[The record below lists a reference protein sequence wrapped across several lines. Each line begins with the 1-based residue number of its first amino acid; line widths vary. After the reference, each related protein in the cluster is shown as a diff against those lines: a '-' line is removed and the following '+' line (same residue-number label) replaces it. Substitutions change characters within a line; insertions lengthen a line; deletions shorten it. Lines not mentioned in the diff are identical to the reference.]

1 MVLQMTAKCKS
12 MHQCIN
18 YFIQSMH
25 VNKRN
30 SFNSQLKTY
39 TCSFEKKEVTRTG
52 CTTTSSTTSP
62 CSSTDKGCSG
72 SGPSGKGGIL
82 DRYVTQMQSTVMK
95 GEKLARANELLVKA
109 FTVNLL
115 PPALMD
121 SQEFRDFLDFI
132 SNGAYVTPHR
142 TKTTELIDVQYEN
155 VLRKV
160 FFGLLL
166 FLFVLLS
173 FVSCCLYAFAY

>member
-1 MVLQMTAKCKS
+1 MVLQKTAKCKS

-18 YFIQSMH
+18 YCIQSMH

-30 SFNSQLKTY
+30 SFNSQLKIY

-52 CTTTSSTTSP
+52 CTSTTSP

-82 DRYVTQMQSTVMK
+82 DRYVTQIQPTVTK

-142 TKTTELIDVQYEN
+142 TKTTELIDAQYEN

-160 FFGLLL
+160 FWLTL
-166 FLFVLLS
+166 
-173 FVSCCLYAFAY
+173 VSVCFT

>member
-1 MVLQMTAKCKS
+1 M
-12 MHQCIN
+12 
-18 YFIQSMH
+18 
-25 VNKRN
+25 
-30 SFNSQLKTY
+30 
-39 TCSFEKKEVTRTG
+39 
-52 CTTTSSTTSP
+52 
-62 CSSTDKGCSG
+62 
-72 SGPSGKGGIL
+72 
-82 DRYVTQMQSTVMK
+82 
-95 GEKLARANELLVKA
+95 ARANELLVKA

-160 FFGLLL
+160 FLAYSCFCLFYLVLYRVAYMHLLTR
-166 FLFVLLS
+166 S
-173 FVSCCLYAFAY
+173 KQ

>member
-1 MVLQMTAKCKS
+1 MVLQKTAKCKS
-12 MHQCIN
+12 VLI
-18 YFIQSMH
+18 IVH

-30 SFNSQLKTY
+30 SFKSQLKTY
-39 TCSFEKKEVTRTG
+39 TCSFEKKDITRTG
-52 CTTTSSTTSP
+52 CTITSSTTSP

-82 DRYVTQMQSTVMK
+82 DRYVTQMQPTVMK

-121 SQEFRDFLDFI
+121 SQVFRDFLDFI
-132 SNGAYVTPHR
+132 SNGAYVTSHR
-142 TKTTELIDVQYEN
+142 TKTTELQYEK
-155 VLRKV
+155 VLRKD
-160 FFGLLL
+160 FWLTP
-166 FLFVLLS
+166 
-173 FVSCCLYAFAY
+173 VSVCFT